1 MNLLRVWFFTSVVF
15 AFVSAADP
23 APGQEKQP
31 PSPTGQMKSM
41 EKMPMDDMMKDCMK
55 HHQAGMKSIDQMSK
69 MMETAKQSN
78 DAGKTRTALDQ
89 AQKQLAEMKEHMSM
103 CSKMMS
109 MMGKMQGMGGMGGM
123 GGMMKGESK

>member
-15 AFVSAADP
+15 AFVLPSNP

-69 MMETAKQSN
+69 MMEGAKQSN
-78 DAGKTRTALDQ
+78 DPGKMRTALDQ
-89 AQKQLAEMKEHMSM
+89 AQKQLAEMKEHMSK
-103 CSKMMS
+103 CSNMMS
-109 MMGKMQGMGGMGGM
+109 MMEKMDGM
-123 GGMMKGESK
+123 GGMMKGKSK

>member
-1 MNLLRVWFFTSVVF
+1 MNLLKVWFFTSVVF
-15 AFVSAADP
+15 AFVLASNP

-69 MMETAKQSN
+69 MMEGAKQSN
-78 DAGKTRTALDQ
+78 DPAKMRTAIDQ
-89 AQKQLAEMKEHMSM
+89 AQKQLAEMKEHMSKCGNM
-103 CSKMMS
+103 MNMMEKMP
-109 MMGKMQGMGGMGGM
+109 GM
-123 GGMMKGESK
+123 GGMMKGQSK